1 MSAFDITD
9 FIVIN
14 GRLGRLEMVDWL
26 GENVGEYYGPGEA
39 PVMHIGSGWEML
51 VEYVD
56 INDGDTRISFVVD
69 ITNDAKAAYFALK
82 WIN

>member
-14 GRLGRLEMVDWL
+14 GRPGRLEMVNWL

-56 INDGDTRISFVVD
+56 TNGDTRISFVVD
-69 ITNDAKAAYFALK
+69 ITNDAKAAHFALK